1 MCQVSSIC
9 STLKLPYKLQLTLI
23 FLQPL
28 HNSPYITYS
37 YTALALPFVGHE
49 IVSVKSLRILLDAVS
64 QSSRFLPWRIM
75 LRIFVSLLFRSSV
88 LPSGKAW

>member
-1 MCQVSSIC
+1 MSSIS
-9 STLKLPYKLQLTLI
+9 STLKLPYKLQLNLI
-23 FLQPL
+23 FATFL
-28 HNSPYITYS
+28 TYS
-37 YTALALPFVGHE
+37 YAALSLPFAGRE

-75 LRIFVSLLFRSSV
+75 LRCFVSLLFRSSV